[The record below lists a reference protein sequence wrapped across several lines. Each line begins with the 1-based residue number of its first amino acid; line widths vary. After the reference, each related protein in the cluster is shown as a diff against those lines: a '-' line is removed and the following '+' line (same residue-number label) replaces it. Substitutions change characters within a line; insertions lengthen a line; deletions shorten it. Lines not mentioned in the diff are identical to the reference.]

1 MTNALETTTPAA
13 LTGTPKQIAFAAKI
27 RQAWIASQLEVI
39 SAELKIVAGN
49 AVVGADLIEGV
60 DPKCEELRDAFVA
73 VVDRRVN
80 SLRAVVSSRSSSKA
94 WIESLEGQWVLNHG
108 PMARKVSP

>member
-27 RQAWIASQLEVI
+27 RQGWIDAKLEVI
-39 SAELKIVAGN
+39 RGHLTIVSGN
-49 AVVGADLIEGV
+49 AVAGVDLVEGV
-60 DPKCEELRDAFVA
+60 DPKCEELRDGFVA
-73 VVDRRVN
+73 IVDREIN
-80 SLRAVVSSRSSSKA
+80 ALRALVSSRSSSKA

-108 PMARKVSP
+108 PTARK